1 MKTVI
6 ISGASG
12 GIGRCAVRTF
22 ANNGFNVFML
32 YNKGEKRALA
42 LCDELT
48 SEGKSVYACK
58 CDITDE
64 SDVRRAVSL
73 CEYKFSSLDVLINNA
88 GVSEFAVL
96 ENITEQ
102 MWNRMMDVNVKG
114 AFLLTR
120 AALPLLREAKGKI
133 INVSSMWGL
142 AGASCEVHYSASKA
156 AIIGFTKALAKEEAP
171 SGMTVNCIAPGFINT
186 EMNSML
192 SDEAVEEIIEK
203 TPLGRAGEPD
213 DIAGVMLFLA
223 SPASDFITGQIIT
236 VDGGYIL

>member
-32 YNKGEKRALA
+32 YNKNEDKVAS

-48 SEGKSVYACK
+48 ALGKSVYLCQ
-58 CDITDE
+58 CDITSE

-73 CEYKFSSLDVLINNA
+73 CLYKFGGLDVLINNA
-88 GVSEFAVL
+88 GISEFAVL
-96 ENITEQ
+96 ENITEE
-102 MWNRMMDVNVKG
+102 MWDRMMNVNVKG

-120 AALPLLREAKGKI
+120 ACLPLLRENRGKI

-171 SGMTVNCIAPGFINT
+171 SGVTVNCIAPGFIRT
-186 EMNSML
+186 EMNGML
-192 SDEAVEEIIEK
+192 SDETVGEIIEK

-213 DIAGVMLFLA
+213 DVAGVMLFL
-223 SPASDFITGQIIT
+223 SSSASDFITGQTIT

>member
-1 MKTVI
+1 MKTVM

-12 GIGRCAVRTF
+12 GIGRCAVRAF
-22 ANNGFNVFML
+22 ANSGFNVFML
-32 YNKGEKRALA
+32 YNKREDKALS
-42 LCDELT
+42 LCTEL
-48 SEGKSVYACK
+48 SAEGKSVYACG

-73 CEYKFSSLDVLINNA
+73 CEYKFGALDILINNA
-88 GVSEFAVL
+88 GISEFAVL

-102 MWNRMMDVNVKG
+102 MWDRMMDVNVKG

-120 AALPLLREAKGKI
+120 TALPLLRENKGRI
-133 INVSSMWGL
+133 INVSSMWGI
-142 AGASCEVHYSASKA
+142 AGASCEVHYSSSKA

-171 SGMTVNCIAPGFINT
+171 SGITVNCIAPGFIET

-192 SDEAVEEIIEK
+192 SVEAVEEIIEK
-203 TPLGRAGEPD
+203 TPLGRAGKPED
-213 DIAGVMLFLA
+213 VAGVMLFLS
-223 SPASDFITGQIIT
+223 SPSADFITGQTIT

>member
-1 MKTVI
+1 
-6 ISGASG
+6 
-12 GIGRCAVRTF
+12 
-22 ANNGFNVFML
+22 
-32 YNKGEKRALA
+32 
-42 LCDELT
+42 
-48 SEGKSVYACK
+48 
-58 CDITDE
+58 
-64 SDVRRAVSL
+64 
-73 CEYKFSSLDVLINNA
+73 
-88 GVSEFAVL
+88 
-96 ENITEQ
+96 
-102 MWNRMMDVNVKG
+102 MDVNVKG

-120 AALPLLREAKGKI
+120 AALPLLRESKGKI

-171 SGMTVNCIAPGFINT
+171 SGMTVNCIAPGFIHT

-213 DIAGVMLFLA
+213 DVAGVMLFLA
-223 SPASDFITGQIIT
+223 SSASDFITGQTIT